1 MWPWSTSKQDSV
13 FVATYSLVSRYTLTL
28 RVAMSV
34 ATESRKQT
42 TVYTLRIDRKLQRHR
57 AVSLRQQYGFLVIV
71 YFLRSVFARCV
82 RSVIIRYSLTV
93 NCTALLFRL
102 VFCGCSQWEWRFIWR
117 NQEQSDVLSTRVEEM
132 VTVAVFGTRSA
143 LASR

>member
-1 MWPWSTSKQDSV
+1 M

-93 NCTALLFRL
+93 NCTGIVISVGVLRL
-102 VFCGCSQWEWRFIWR
+102 
-117 NQEQSDVLSTRVEEM
+117 
-132 VTVAVFGTRSA
+132 
-143 LASR
+143 